1 MFKSILA
8 AVDGSAAGERAVAFA
23 GALAG
28 NFGAKLTLL
37 HAQTELGRGI
47 VPQEFEAYA
56 RIEHVALTEAEMMRG
71 AAEELLQR
79 AAARAREAG
88 ASEVQTVLEFG
99 DPAGILVD
107 YAKANAVDL
116 VVMGRRGLGTL
127 GGLLLGSVSHKVT
140 QAVPCACMTVP

>member
-1 MFKSILA
+1 MAL
-8 AVDGSAAGERAVAFA
+8 A

-28 NFGAKLTLL
+28 KCGAKLTLL
-37 HAQTELGRGI
+37 HAQTEIGRGI
-47 VPQEFEAYA
+47 VPQEFD
-56 RIEHVALTEAEMMRG
+56 VALTEAEMMRG
-71 AAEELLQR
+71 AGEELLQR

-88 ASEVQTVLEFG
+88 ASEVQAVLEIG

-107 YAKANAVDL
+107 YAEANAIDL

-127 GGLLLGSVSHKVT
+127 GELLLGSVSHKVT

>member
-8 AVDGSAAGERAVAFA
+8 AVDGSAAGERAVALA

-28 NFGAKLTLL
+28 KCGAKLTLL

-47 VPQEFEAYA
+47 VPQEFD
-56 RIEHVALTEAEMMRG
+56 VALTEAEMMRG

-107 YAKANAVDL
+107 YAKANAIDL

-127 GGLLLGSVSHKVT
+127 GELLLGSVSHKVT

>member
-8 AVDGSAAGERAVAFA
+8 AVDGSAAGERAVALA

-28 NFGAKLTLL
+28 KCGAKLTLL

-47 VPQEFEAYA
+47 VPQESRPSPDRACRPDRSRDDA
-56 RIEHVALTEAEMMRG
+56 G

-107 YAKANAVDL
+107 YAKANAIDL

-127 GGLLLGSVSHKVT
+127 GELLLGSVSHKVT

>member
-8 AVDGSAAGERAVAFA
+8 AVDGSAAGERAVALA

-28 NFGAKLTLL
+28 KCGAKLTLL

-47 VPQEFEAYA
+47 VPQEFRY
-56 RIEHVALTEAEMMRG
+56 VALTEAEMMRG

-79 AAARAREAG
+79 AAARARESG
-88 ASEVQTVLEFG
+88 ASEVQTVLEIG

-107 YAKANAVDL
+107 YAKANAIDL

-127 GGLLLGSVSHKVT
+127 GELLLGSVSHKVT